1 MLPLRLVTRHI
12 VMRWTNVSFFQRTG
26 TGKAGRLYCGVVLTY
41 CGGISEVRVPALVVL
56 SPGEG
61 ECLRGASHQAEVNK
75 LKNLQQARW
84 GLLQDLSLE
93 HMFRL
98 PPQPDYQSTAD
109 YVMQMMEDGFHISPS
124 QALHSFAF
132 IIPL

>member
-1 MLPLRLVTRHI
+1 MSQSCYKHTVSTLVSGITVTRRKPPQAGFPAPLPFSLPLLLV
-12 VMRWTNVSFFQRTG
+12 
-26 TGKAGRLYCGVVLTY
+26 
-41 CGGISEVRVPALVVL
+41 

-61 ECLRGASHQAEVNK
+61 ECLRGASDQAEVNK
-75 LKNLQQARW
+75 LKNLQQACW

-132 IIPL
+132 IIPH

>member
-1 MLPLRLVTRHI
+1 MLPLRHVTRHI
-12 VMRWTNVSFFQRTG
+12 VIHWTNVSFFQRTG
-26 TGKAGRLYCGVVLTY
+26 MGRAGRLYCGVVLTY
-41 CGGISEVRVPALVVL
+41 CGGISEERVPALVVL

-61 ECLRGASHQAEVNK
+61 KCLRGASDQAEVNK

>member
-1 MLPLRLVTRHI
+1 MLPLSHVTIHVFRS
-12 VMRWTNVSFFQRTG
+12 WTNVSFFQRTG
-26 TGKAGRLYCGVVLTY
+26 TGNVGRLYCGVVLTY
-41 CGGISEVRVPALVVL
+41 CGGISEERVPALVFFN
-56 SPGEG
+56 PGG
-61 ECLRGASHQAEVNK
+61 RGVSKGCQSLGVK
-75 LKNLQQARW
+75 LKNLQQAHR

-93 HMFRL
+93 HMFQL

-109 YVMQMMEDGFHISPS
+109 YVMQMMGDGFHISPS